1 MGTAGEDVQ
10 KDLNESGYYTYERLA
25 MMPFWDEY
33 KELLKS
39 DIADM
44 TNLGPAEAGQIT
56 AGKFLEHF
64 TSYPWMHLDIAGP
77 AFLSGDDH
85 YRLKGGTGSG
95 VRILF
100 DYLSKRSS
108 C

>member
-1 MGTAGEDVQ
+1 
-10 KDLNESGYYTYERLA
+10 

-33 KELLKS
+33 ADLLKS

-64 TSYPWMHLDIAGP
+64 TNYPWMHLDIAGP
-77 AFLSGDDH
+77 AFLSSDDK

-95 VRILF
+95 VRIMF
-100 DYLSKRSS
+100 DYLSKKSHS
-108 C
+108 